1 MLHSQA
7 PVELQGNGFIEFPV
21 SFLCCMSPVAR
32 FPFTKSLMA
41 SPQNYRS
48 WVEIDSPALLHNL
61 LALRAQIGTGTG
73 VMAVVKANAYG
84 HGLTLVV
91 KTLAPHID
99 WFGVANLT
107 EAQEV
112 AALAPASPILIL
124 GSALA
129 QERSGI
135 VAGGFIPVISCIGEA
150 QAYAALGNGRA
161 VDVHLAVD
169 SGMGRIGVWET
180 EAVELAKACHTLS
193 GLRISGVASHL
204 PVADEDDLYTLQ
216 QLTRF
221 RSLVQELRSM
231 HLFDGLVHVENSAG
245 AIGFPSDAG
254 DLVRAGLMLYGC
266 APRPEFQPNL
276 RAVLTW
282 KTRISLIRNVSAGR
296 TISYG
301 RTYVVAQPARIATLG
316 VGYADGY
323 QRHLSNRGAEVLVG
337 GKRCPVLGR
346 VTMDQIMV
354 DVSSVPEAIE
364 GDEVVLIGPQA
375 DAEISVG
382 ELADKA
388 GTIPWEIFTG
398 IGPRVGHLAAG

>member
-1 MLHSQA
+1 
-7 PVELQGNGFIEFPV
+7 
-21 SFLCCMSPVAR
+21 
-32 FPFTKSLMA
+32 
-41 SPQNYRS
+41 
-48 WVEIDSPALLHNL
+48 
-61 LALRAQIGTGTG
+61 
-73 VMAVVKANAYG
+73 MAVVKANAYG

>member
-1 MLHSQA
+1 
-7 PVELQGNGFIEFPV
+7 
-21 SFLCCMSPVAR
+21 
-32 FPFTKSLMA
+32 MA

-61 LALRAQIGTGTG
+61 QALRAQIGTGTG

-84 HGLTLVV
+84 HGLKLVV
-91 KTLAPHID
+91 KTLAPYID

-112 AALAPASPILIL
+112 ATLAPASPILIL

-129 QERSGI
+129 EEREGI
-135 VAGGFIPVISCIGEA
+135 VAGGFTPVISCLGEA
-150 QAYAALGNGRA
+150 QAYAALGNGRP

-180 EAVELAKACHTLS
+180 EAVELAKACHALS

-231 HLFDGLVHVENSAG
+231 HLFDGPVHVENSAG
-245 AIGFPSDAG
+245 VIGFPSDAG

-282 KTRISLIRNVSAGR
+282 KTRISLIRNISTGR

-354 DVSSVPEAIE
+354 DVSSVPEAVE
-364 GDEVVLIGPQA
+364 GDEIVLIGTQA
-375 DAEISVG
+375 GAEISVG

-398 IGPRVGHLAAG
+398 IGPRVGRLAAG

>member
-1 MLHSQA
+1 
-7 PVELQGNGFIEFPV
+7 
-21 SFLCCMSPVAR
+21 
-32 FPFTKSLMA
+32 
-41 SPQNYRS
+41 
-48 WVEIDSPALLHNL
+48 
-61 LALRAQIGTGTG
+61 
-73 VMAVVKANAYG
+73 
-84 HGLTLVV
+84 
-91 KTLAPHID
+91 
-99 WFGVANLT
+99 
-107 EAQEV
+107 
-112 AALAPASPILIL
+112 
-124 GSALA
+124 
-129 QERSGI
+129 
-135 VAGGFIPVISCIGEA
+135 
-150 QAYAALGNGRA
+150 
-161 VDVHLAVD
+161 
-169 SGMGRIGVWET
+169 
-180 EAVELAKACHTLS
+180 
-193 GLRISGVASHL
+193 
-204 PVADEDDLYTLQ
+204 
-216 QLTRF
+216 
-221 RSLVQELRSM
+221 
-231 HLFDGLVHVENSAG
+231 
-245 AIGFPSDAG
+245 
-254 DLVRAGLMLYGC
+254 MLYGC